1 MVHSPTRHNPTPTQH
16 DAPPSRHGAPPL
28 YPAQCAPPLPS
39 TVCPY
44 APYPAWFAPTPLTRD
59 GLPLPPLPGM
69 EEERGP
75 DAIELVRGI
84 TLAKRYQTA
93 HIVHAGDLN
102 IKIQKNYGCVNTKNG
117 C

>member
-1 MVHSPTRHNPTPTQH
+1 M
-16 DAPPSRHGAPPL
+16 G
-28 YPAQCAPPLPS
+28 
-39 TVCPY
+39 CPY
-44 APYPAWFAPTPLTRD
+44 PPYPAWFAPTPLTRD